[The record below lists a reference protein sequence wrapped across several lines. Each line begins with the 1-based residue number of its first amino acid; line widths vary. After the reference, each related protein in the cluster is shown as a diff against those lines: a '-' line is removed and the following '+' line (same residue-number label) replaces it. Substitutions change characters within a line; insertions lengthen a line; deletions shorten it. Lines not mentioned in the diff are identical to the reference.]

1 MVTTTHNDAQ
11 HAALASGPRRR
22 ALALLTESAVP
33 LDVGSVA
40 TALGLHITTA
50 RFHLEQLETAG
61 LVQRHIARAGQR
73 GRPHVLFS
81 AVAAP
86 LPPET
91 AQQQLTEALAA
102 VIAEDD
108 DGGRA
113 RAVRAGERWS
123 AQYAAAADA
132 VTHNEPGA
140 AAPTVDEPTDN
151 RPVAQEPVA
160 TAHATHAPG
169 AADTAAADVVPPLL
183 RVLTEI
189 GFEPELQADTA
200 AIALTGCP
208 FRAEAREN
216 PAVVCSVHLG
226 LMKGL
231 ARRLGH
237 DGDDIRLR
245 PFVQPHLCMV
255 DLPPGWTDGQDT
267 VADGVGPKPTRT

>member
-1 MVTTTHNDAQ
+1 MVTTTQNDAQ
-11 HAALASGPRRR
+11 HAALASEPRRR
-22 ALALLTESAVP
+22 ALALLAESAVP
-33 LDVGSVA
+33 LDVGTVA
-40 TALGLHITTA
+40 AALGLHITTA
-50 RFHLEQLETAG
+50 RFHLEHLETAG
-61 LVQRHIARAGQR
+61 LVQRNIARAGRR

-81 AVAAP
+81 AVEVPLAP
-86 LPPET
+86 EI

-123 AQYAAAADA
+123 AQYAAAANATTPD
-132 VTHNEPGA
+132 EPGFGGHATEGPSANGPA
-140 AAPTVDEPTDN
+140 AA
-151 RPVAQEPVA
+151 
-160 TAHATHAPG
+160 AHVPG
-169 AADTAAADVVPPLL
+169 AGTPAADVVPPLL

-189 GFEPELQADTA
+189 GFEPELQADKA

-208 FRAEAREN
+208 FRSEAREN

-231 ARRLGH
+231 ARSLGH

-245 PFVQPHLCMV
+245 PFVQPHLCIV
-255 DLPPGWTDGQDT
+255 ELPQGWTDAPEAI
-267 VADGVGPKPTRT
+267 AD

>member
-1 MVTTTHNDAQ
+1 MVTTTQNDAR
-11 HAALASGPRRR
+11 HAALASEPRRR
-22 ALALLTESAVP
+22 ALAFLTESAVP
-33 LDVGSVA
+33 LDVGTVA
-40 TALGLHITTA
+40 TVLGLHVTTA

-91 AQQQLTEALAA
+91 AQQQLTQALAA

-123 AQYAAAADA
+123 AQYAAEADAATPGELGNGEPAAD
-132 VTHNEPGA
+132 G
-140 AAPTVDEPTDN
+140 PTSN
-151 RPVAQEPVA
+151 GPVAQAPVA
-160 TAHATHAPG
+160 DAPAAQAPG
-169 AADTAAADVVPPLL
+169 ADNPAADVVPPLL

-189 GFEPELQADTA
+189 GFEPELQAGNA

-231 ARRLGH
+231 ARALGH
-237 DGDDIRLR
+237 DGYDIRLR

-255 DLPPGWTDGQDT
+255 ELPRGWTDTPDA
-267 VADGVGPKPTRT
+267 VAD